1 MDGGLDIDHV
11 ARLARLR
18 LTEDERARYAVQL
31 NQVLGHFASLAALPP
46 GAGDAAPEVDAA
58 ALRADAPG
66 PTLTPD
72 DLLRNAPAGRDGQVL
87 VPRVVD
93 DAS

>member
-1 MDGGLDIDHV
+1 MPEGLDIDHV

-18 LTEDERARYAVQL
+18 LTDEERARVAAQL
-31 NQVLGHFASLAALPP
+31 GQILGHFASLAALPS
-46 GAGDAAPEVDAA
+46 GAGDAAPEVADA
-58 ALRADAPG
+58 ALRADVPG
-66 PTLTPD
+66 PTLAPD
-72 DLLRNAPAGRDGQVL
+72 DLLRNAPASREGQVL